1 DRCGQLRR
9 AAPGIAVRCPR
20 RRALARAGPGLQH
33 PRGGGARGAEPRPGA
48 RLRRHRRRHHRARR
62 QRAHRQQPDR
72 GQLGLDRCLGR
83 RPGVRR
89 LLALQGPQPPPRY
102 RQLPRSRGQY
112 LELSP
117 PLGVSAELAGLL
129 ESAGAELAGHEAARR
144 ALCAASPAV
153 RSSLGAVFAAS
164 DFVIAA
170 LTRDPDLLAAL
181 VASGDLERTL
191 APAEFAARA
200 PPPPPPGTGTEA
212 QLQTALRR
220 WRRRE
225 FTRIA
230 WRDLAGWADL
240 PETLTDLSAFADAAI
255 AAALAHARAALSARY
270 GE

>member
-1 DRCGQLRR
+1 M
-9 AAPGIAVRCPR
+9 
-20 RRALARAGPGLQH
+20 
-33 PRGGGARGAEPRPGA
+33 
-48 RLRRHRRRHHRARR
+48 
-62 QRAHRQQPDR
+62 
-72 GQLGLDRCLGR
+72 
-83 RPGVRR
+83 
-89 LLALQGPQPPPRY
+89 
-102 RQLPRSRGQY
+102 
-112 LELSP
+112 
-117 PLGVSAELAGLL
+117 
-129 ESAGAELAGHEAARR
+129 
-144 ALCAASPAV
+144 

-240 PETLTDLSAFADAAI
+240 RRDAHRSDAPSRMRRSPRLWRTP
-255 AAALAHARAALSARY
+255 APP
-270 GE
+270 